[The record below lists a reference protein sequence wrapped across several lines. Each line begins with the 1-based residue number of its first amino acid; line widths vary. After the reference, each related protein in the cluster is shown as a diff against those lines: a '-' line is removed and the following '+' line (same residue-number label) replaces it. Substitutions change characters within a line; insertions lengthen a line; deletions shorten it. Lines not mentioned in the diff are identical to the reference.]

1 MVASFMVFILRKG
14 GNIGAE
20 YDSQLG
26 DRAIVEFNYQ
36 FEIYDKKDNTFHD
49 IITLANLAYNTNK
62 TNKCDPQNSVSIK
75 LCNDPAGLHVAY
87 SILPD
92 KNLKQ
97 NYFIVGEPV
106 INTPTPVSS
115 FYIYSEKPPYLPQT
129 LMEQYT
135 TKDDTGKLTYSF
147 ECIETQYN
155 EKTGKIQLMKFYI
168 KSN

>member
-92 KNLKQ
+92 EKLKQ
-97 NYFIVGEPV
+97 NYFIEG
-106 INTPTPVSS
+106 
-115 FYIYSEKPPYLPQT
+115 
-129 LMEQYT
+129 
-135 TKDDTGKLTYSF
+135 
-147 ECIETQYN
+147 
-155 EKTGKIQLMKFYI
+155 GKIQLMKFYI